1 MERKLRQL
9 TISDHNGMFPGMQ
22 VSRLFNMVLVKLYS
36 GVNVA

>member
-9 TISDHNGMFPGMQ
+9 TISGHSGMFSGIQ
-22 VSRLFNMVLVKLYS
+22 VSRLFNMVLVKPDS